1 MNYLLALLSAALFI
15 AAFPDFNVAWLAPVA
30 AAPLL
35 AACAREPRPRRR
47 LLLGWICGVVYWFG
61 VCYWIEAVLANYAGV
76 SGTVAWALF
85 LLFCFIKALHMAV
98 FALAAGWLT
107 RGWWAAPALAAL
119 WVVVEWSHNYLGFA
133 WLPLGNAGIG
143 MGLPLRLA
151 PFTGVYGIS
160 FAFLMVSAVLAL
172 ALLRRPRAHLAW
184 IFLLLPVA
192 VLPRIPDER
201 PGAVSAVL
209 VQPNI
214 SETEAWTPA
223 FARRIRLDLLRLSR
237 EAAHAAPGAPAV
249 VAWPEAPA
257 PLYYFQDPG
266 FQSQVNGLAR
276 ELNTWLLLGIVAY
289 TPDAKPLNSAVLV
302 SPQGAAVTRYD
313 KMNLVPFGEY
323 VPWPF
328 GSITQ
333 SVSTEAGD
341 FVPGNHLVVS
351 RAGAHRIG
359 TFICYES
366 VFPGFVRRFAAG
378 GAEVLFNLSNDGY
391 FGKSAARHQHLS
403 IVRMR
408 AVENR
413 RWILR
418 ATNDGIT
425 VAIDAAG
432 RIRAALPPY
441 TQGAARTAF
450 DFESSTTPYTRLGDW
465 FVFACMAAAA
475 AGLAGSWR
483 LSRGV

>member
-1 MNYLLALLSAALFI
+1 MNYLLALLSAALLI
-15 AAFPDFNVAWLAPVA
+15 VTFPDFNVAWLAPVA
-30 AAPLL
+30 VAPLL
-35 AACAREPRPRRR
+35 IACARESRPWRRFF
-47 LLLGWICGVVYWFG
+47 LGWICGVAYWFG

-76 SGTVAWALF
+76 SGIVAWALF
-85 LLFCFIKALHMAV
+85 LLFCFAKALHMAV
-98 FALAAGWLT
+98 FALAAGWLM
-107 RGWWAAPALAAL
+107 RAWWAAPALAAF

-143 MGLPLRLA
+143 MGVPLRLA
-151 PFTGVYGIS
+151 PWTGVYGIS
-160 FAFLMVSAVLAL
+160 FAFVIMNAVLAL
-172 ALLRRPRAHLAW
+172 ALLRRSRSHLAW
-184 IFLLLPVA
+184 IFLLLPLA
-192 VLPRIPDER
+192 VLPRMPDAR
-201 PGAVSAVL
+201 PGAATAVL

-214 SETEAWTPA
+214 SESEPWTPA
-223 FARRIRLDLLRLSR
+223 FAARTKNDLLRLSL
-237 EAAHAAPGAPAV
+237 EAAHTAPGVPAV

-257 PLYYFQDPG
+257 PLYYFQDAG
-266 FQSQVNGLAR
+266 FQKQVSGLAH
-276 ELNTWLLLGIVAY
+276 ELNTWVLLGVVAY
-289 TPDAKPLNSAVLV
+289 TPGAKPLNSAVLV
-302 SPQGAAVTRYD
+302 SPGGAPVSRYD

-333 SVSTEAGD
+333 KVSTEAGD
-341 FVPGNHLVVS
+341 FVPGRNLVVS
-351 RAGAHRIG
+351 PAGAHRIG

-366 VFPGFVRRFAAG
+366 VFPEFVRRFAAG
-378 GAEVLFNLSNDGY
+378 GAEALFNLSNDGY

-425 VAIDAAG
+425 VVIDAAG

-441 TQGAARTAF
+441 VQGAARTTF
-450 DFESSTTPYTRLGDW
+450 DFERSTTLYTRLGDW
-465 FVFACMAAAA
+465 FVFACMAVTAAA
-475 AGLAGSWR
+475 LFGSWR